1 MAYDAEEL
9 ALLDDA
15 KTVYDDARRVAVRKP
30 FQAEI
35 EVSQQSDHNF
45 YTSFTENI
53 SSGGLFIATRDLLD
67 LGTIIEIGF
76 TLPNREQ
83 KITTRAEV
91 RWQRLEELNQVSSVP
106 GIGVKFLDLSTDEAE
121 AINTFINQRD
131 TLFFDDE

>member
-1 MAYDAEEL
+1 MAYDADEL

-15 KTVYDDARRVAVRKP
+15 KTVFDPARRIATRKP
-30 FQAEI
+30 FEAQI
-35 EVSQQSDHNF
+35 EVSKQSDHNF

-53 SSGGLFIATRDLLD
+53 SSGGLFIATRDLID

-76 TLPNREQ
+76 TLPGREQ

-91 RWQRLEELNQVSSVP
+91 RWQRLEELNQVNSVP
-106 GIGVKFLDLSTDEAE
+106 GIGVRFLDLSTDEAD
-121 AINTFINQRD
+121 AINAFINERD